1 MPPPMSLPY
10 LTAPRWSWV
19 PGARGRAGLLFSGLL
34 AMGLCLAGPLQASS
48 GIEREQLEAL
58 VDWHLPSAVAD
69 VQTWVRVPTVT
80 APPGSD
86 TGADKT
92 ALLEA
97 IAGRAR
103 RLGLETRLLEDRVL
117 VVETRGAAQA
127 AADALGILTHID
139 VVPAGD
145 AARWEHPPFSGALAH
160 DAIWGRGALD
170 DKGPTAAVLHAMAA
184 LQELGLPL
192 RRPVRLI
199 IGSSEENLDWSDL
212 EAVRRAGLVPAEGWA
227 ADASFPVIHAEK
239 GFLNLDLHFAGREDA
254 VLRALSGGT
263 APNSVP
269 ESARALLRPADA
281 DALFFRLGEAVAA
294 YHRSHPEVD
303 FILNRVD
310 QGQLELRALGRGAH
324 GSMPEQGVN
333 AVAHLARLLHQ
344 QWTFLGADPQSMQ
357 ARALRL
363 VAERVGLDP
372 HGGELGIDHRHA
384 AMGRTTVNAGSLKRE
399 SGGLT
404 LALNI
409 RAPSGLGN
417 GEIAERVARAATG
430 YEARVEPRQAMDPL
444 WVDPQAPLVR
454 ELLAAYAE
462 ATGETAQAVSIGG
475 TTYAKAFPG
484 FVAFGMALP
493 QDQGLMHAP
502 NEHLRIETLRTGML
516 TYLIALLRLAA
527 LPAR

>member
-1 MPPPMSLPY
+1 MPATVPNLTLPRRQGVF
-10 LTAPRWSWV
+10 A
-19 PGARGRAGLLFSGLL
+19 ARGRARLLFVGLL
-34 AMGLCLAGPLQASS
+34 AVGLGFVGPAQAS
-48 GIEREQLEAL
+48 GDIDREQLEAL

-80 APPGSD
+80 GPAGSD
-86 TGADKT
+86 ISADKT

-103 RLGLETRLLEDRVL
+103 SLGLDTRLLEDRVL
-117 VVETRGAAQA
+117 VVETRGAGQA

-139 VVPAGD
+139 VVPAGA

-199 IGSSEENLDWSDL
+199 IGSSEENLEWSDL

-227 ADASFPVIHAEK
+227 ADATFPVIHAEK
-239 GFLNLDLHFAGREDA
+239 GFLNLDLHFAGPEDA
-254 VLRALSGGT
+254 VLRAFSGGT

-269 ESARALLRPADA
+269 EGARALLRPADG
-281 DALFFRLGEAVAA
+281 DALFAHLGEAVAA

-310 QGQLELRALGRGAH
+310 QEQLELRALGRGAH

-333 AVAHLARLLHQ
+333 AIAHLARLLHQ
-344 QWTFLGADPQSMQ
+344 QRSYLGADPQSMQ
-357 ARALRL
+357 MRALRF
-363 VAERVGLDP
+363 VAERVGLDV
-372 HGGELGIDHRHA
+372 HGGDLGIDHRHA
-384 AMGRTTVNAGSLKRE
+384 SMGRTTVNAGVLKRE
-399 SGGLT
+399 RGGLT

-417 GEIAERVARAATG
+417 GEIAERVTRVAAG

-444 WVDPQAPLVR
+444 WVEPDAPLVR
-454 ELLAAYAE
+454 ELLAAHGE

-527 LPAR
+527 QPAR